1 MLYYQH
7 HSLCLFTKFMT
18 ILFYTQMEERNNDQF
33 RVQIDPMWTSH
44 LAPNFSACE
53 LFAKA
58 RSEKYNC
65 SAPITASGNASK
77 RRGGECLG

>member
-1 MLYYQH
+1 
-7 HSLCLFTKFMT
+7 
-18 ILFYTQMEERNNDQF
+18 MEERNNDQF

>member
-1 MLYYQH
+1 
-7 HSLCLFTKFMT
+7 MT
-18 ILFYTQMEERNNDQF
+18 NFVFKLILRGQ
-33 RVQIDPMWTSH
+33 SH
-44 LAPNFSACE
+44 LAPNFNACE

>member
-1 MLYYQH
+1 
-7 HSLCLFTKFMT
+7 MT
-18 ILFYTQMEERNNDQF
+18 NFVFKLILRGQ
-33 RVQIDPMWTSH
+33 SH

-65 SAPITASGNASK
+65 SSPITASGNASK